1 MPCCLSGVMLV
12 VTIRPRSLS
21 IGRPPANGA
30 PPGAVWQAV
39 QSPALATYS
48 PADIAWANTRRAA
61 IAREVEALE
70 EEWLALGEKLEA
82 A

>member
-1 MPCCLSGVMLV
+1 MKEVESALDRLAREDALIEKRLSD
-12 VTIRPRSLS
+12 P
-21 IGRPPANGA
+21 
-30 PPGAVWQAV
+30 
-39 QSPALATYS
+39 ATYARFK
-48 PADIAWANTRRAA
+48 PEDITWANTRRAA